1 MTLLAL
7 LSGVETVEVSGD
19 TSMEISDIIYDSRK
33 VVPDSVYVALAGVR
47 SDGHDY
53 LIDAVRGGAVAV
65 VVENRE
71 KAESLLLT
79 QEKLPQVTVVYVEE
93 TRRAL
98 ALLFLYHQVKILVQ
112 QIGNWRG
119 IVGGNVFCP
128 DQGFNSPDKPRL
140 YARMCQHGVYHVSC
154 CCLSLGSGNPDCF
167 KFLLRMVKIVGGK
180 KSECPA
186 VPVF

>member
-98 ALLFLYHQVKILVQ
+98 ALLSANYFDHPEKKLKT
-112 QIGNWRG
+112 IGITG
-119 IVGGNVFCP
+119 TKG
-128 DQGFNSPDKPRL
+128 KTTTA
-140 YARMCQHGVYHVSC
+140 YMVYS
-154 CCLSLGSGNPDCF
+154 LSL
-167 KFLLRMVKIVGGK
+167 IHI
-180 KSECPA
+180 
-186 VPVF
+186 